1 MLAKT
6 PVQATINQNEILEA
20 YAGLEGRDLVRAF
33 ARDFEGRI
41 GLLSSFGAESAVLL
55 HMVSEVD
62 RSIPV
67 IFLDTLKLFPET
79 IAYRDRL
86 TRELGLRD
94 VRVFQPNVADL
105 ENDDPAGSLHRI
117 NPDRCCHIRKTLPM
131 EKAFKGFDVMISGR
145 KRFHGAARSDLKP
158 ITFDD
163 NRIKLEPLAAFTALD
178 LQNYMVMRGLPSH
191 PLKLEGYHSI
201 GCAPETCTKKG
212 GSADNPRAGRWMGQE
227 KTECGIH
234 FSANGKIIRNVAR
247 GAAAEA
253 VSA

>member
-1 MLAKT
+1 MLARN
-6 PVQATINQNEILEA
+6 PQPQPINQNEVLEA
-20 YAGLEGRDLVRAF
+20 YAGLEGRDLIRAF

-41 GLLSSFGAESAVLL
+41 ALLSSFGAESSVLL
-55 HMVSEVD
+55 HMLSEVD
-62 RSIPV
+62 PSIPV

-105 ENDDPAGSLHRI
+105 ERDDPAGTLHLSS
-117 NPDRCCHIRKTLPM
+117 PDRCCHIRKTLPM
-131 EKAFKGFDVMISGR
+131 EKAFRGFDVMISGR

-158 ITFDD
+158 ISFDD
-163 NRIKLEPLAAFTALD
+163 QRIKLEPLASFTSLD
-178 LQNYMVMRGLPSH
+178 LHNYKVMRQLPSH
-191 PLKLEGYHSI
+191 PLNLEGYHSI
-201 GCAPETCTKKG
+201 GCAPTTCTTKG

-234 FSANGKIIRNVAR
+234 FSANGKIIRMEAR
-247 GAAAEA
+247 GSAADLVNA
-253 VSA
+253 